1 MVAEF
6 PKVDETQMDPGAE
19 AEMGL
24 VMGVIGAIRNVRS
37 ELNVP
42 PAKQV
47 EVVLQSKNRRA
58 LDTLEGNRN
67 YVESLARAKVSIQSE
82 GEKPKASATSLVGEV
97 EVFLPLTGLI
107 NLDDEEKRMQKE
119 ISKIAGELER
129 IHLKLHNA
137 DFLHKARPEAVE
149 KEREKAKAL
158 TEKER
163 KFTEGLARVQAWKN
177 SA

>member
-1 MVAEF
+1 
-6 PKVDETQMDPGAE
+6 
-19 AEMGL
+19 
-24 VMGVIGAIRNVRS
+24 
-37 ELNVP
+37 
-42 PAKQV
+42 V
-47 EVVLQSKNRRA
+47 EVILQSKNRGA
-58 LDTLEGNRN
+58 LNTLERNWN
-67 YVESLARAKVSIQSE
+67 YVEILARAGKISIQSE

-129 IHLKLHNA
+129 IHLKLHNEE
-137 DFLHKARPEAVE
+137 FLHKARPEAVE

-158 TEKER
+158 TEKGR

-177 SA
+177 GP